1 MSSAEPLY
9 SAAVDPAF
17 ESVVDEPDDSGPRM
31 AVSPVRHRGDAVE
44 NAKAARL
51 FG

>member
-1 MSSAEPLY
+1 MSSGESLY

-17 ESVVDEPDDSGPRM
+17 ESLVDEPDDSGPRV

-44 NAKAARL
+44 NAKAAKL

>member
-1 MSSAEPLY
+1 MTAGDPLY
-9 SAAVDPAF
+9 TSQVDPEF
-17 ESVVDEPDDSGPRM
+17 EGLIEDPEESPNR

-44 NAKAARL
+44 NAKAAWL